1 MLPSISIIPPFPLL
15 HCFYQ
20 IAIYHLID
28 AYDIGFEICQRFQT
42 YCFGLNFF
50 LSDSEACFVGS
61 HVEEGLVKVL
71 RKPSLSA
78 KRQSDN
84 VTWDKVR
91 ISEEKCDK

>member
-1 MLPSISIIPPFPLL
+1 MDQMDYGAVLPPSLMV
-15 HCFYQ
+15 
-20 IAIYHLID
+20 
-28 AYDIGFEICQRFQT
+28 
-42 YCFGLNFF
+42 FF